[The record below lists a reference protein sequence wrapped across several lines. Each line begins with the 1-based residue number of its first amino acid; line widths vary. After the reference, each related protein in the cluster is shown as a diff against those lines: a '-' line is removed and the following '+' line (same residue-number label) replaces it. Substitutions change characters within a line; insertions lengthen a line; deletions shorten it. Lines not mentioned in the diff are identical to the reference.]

1 MMFEVGCVIDNATN
15 KIEPIYQILSNGT
28 VEKIQKRKLD
38 FLVEFG
44 ISQIQK
50 LGFDSVNE
58 MLNQIQANRTYT
70 SKLNKKSKLGG

>member
-15 KIEPIYQILSNGT
+15 KIEPIYQELSNEA
-28 VEKIQKRKLD
+28 VEKIQKRKLN

-50 LGFDSVNE
+50 LGFDCVNE
-58 MLNQIQANRTYT
+58 MLNKIQENKTYT
-70 SKLNKKSKLGG
+70 SKLNKKI

>member
-15 KIEPIYQILSNGT
+15 KIEPIYQILSNGA

-70 SKLNKKSKLGG
+70 SKSNKKSKLGG

>member
-1 MMFEVGCVIDNATN
+1 MFEVGCVIDNATN
-15 KIEPIYQILSNGT
+15 KIEPIYQILSNGA

-50 LGFDSVNE
+50 LGCDSVNE